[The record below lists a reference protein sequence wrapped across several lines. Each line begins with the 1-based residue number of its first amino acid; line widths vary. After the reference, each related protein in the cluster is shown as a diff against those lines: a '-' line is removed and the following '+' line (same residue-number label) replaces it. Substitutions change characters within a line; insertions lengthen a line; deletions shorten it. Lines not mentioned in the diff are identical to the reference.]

1 MTLGQQSGNP
11 LLRVRN
17 LVAGYGRLPVVRSF
31 SLDVASGEAVALL
44 GPNGHG
50 KTTALR
56 AVAGLGK
63 TSSGEVTLEGRN
75 ITGTPAYTVVDH
87 GMMHVPQG
95 NQLFPR
101 LSIRENLLLA
111 GRIPRARNGRTQTL
125 EMVHELFPKLLQRRE
140 QLVGTLSGG
149 ERQMVAI
156 GMGLMAKPKLLVL
169 DEPTLG
175 LAPKVRY
182 EILETLHE
190 IRALGLSLIVA
201 DGDVDFL
208 FELTDRWH
216 LVELGRIVAGG
227 TTDVKPS
234 HEEVM
239 DMYIGASTHLTVEN
253 SRDEGAKHV

>member
-1 MTLGQQSGNP
+1 MNADQETVSP
-11 LLRVRN
+11 LLRVSD
-17 LVAGYGRLPVVRSF
+17 LAAGYGRLPVVRSL
-31 SLDVASGEAVALL
+31 SMDIAPGEALALL

-56 AVAGLGK
+56 AISGLGRI
-63 TSSGEVTLEGRN
+63 SSGQIVFDGSD
-75 ITGTPAYTVVDH
+75 ITGMPAYKVVNQ

-101 LSIRENLLLA
+101 LTVRENLVLA
-111 GRIPRARNGRTQTL
+111 GGIPAARGQREETL
-125 EMVHELFPKLLQRRE
+125 EMVQGLFPKLLQRRG

-175 LAPKVRY
+175 LAPKIRY

-190 IRALGLSLIVA
+190 VRRLGLSLIVA
-201 DGDVDFL
+201 DGDIEFL
-208 FELTDRWH
+208 FELADRWH
-216 LVELGRIVAGG
+216 LVELGRIVSSG
-227 TTDVKPS
+227 TTDIKPS

-239 DMYIGASTHLTVEN
+239 DMYVGSHPSSATNNI
-253 SRDEGAKHV
+253 EGNKHV

>member
-1 MTLGQQSGNP
+1 MNRHQQTVSP
-11 LLRVRN
+11 LLSVHD
-17 LVAGYGRLPVVRSF
+17 LQAGYGRLPVVRSF
-31 SLDVASGEAVALL
+31 SIEVMPGEALALL

-56 AVAGLGK
+56 AISGLGR
-63 TSSGEVTLEGRN
+63 TSSGRVIFDGSD
-75 ITGTPAYTVVDH
+75 ITGMPAYRIVNQ

-101 LSIRENLLLA
+101 LTVKENLALA
-111 GRIPRARNGRTQTL
+111 GGIPAARGQREETL
-125 EMVHELFPKLLQRRE
+125 EMVQGLFPKLRQRRG

-175 LAPKVRY
+175 LAPKIRY

-190 IRALGLSLIVA
+190 VRRLGLSLIVA
-201 DGDVDFL
+201 DGDIEFL
-208 FELTDRWH
+208 FELADRWH
-216 LVELGRIVAGG
+216 FVELGRIVSSG

-239 DMYIGASTHLTVEN
+239 DLYVGSHASTATN
-253 SRDEGAKHV
+253 TTEGDNHG